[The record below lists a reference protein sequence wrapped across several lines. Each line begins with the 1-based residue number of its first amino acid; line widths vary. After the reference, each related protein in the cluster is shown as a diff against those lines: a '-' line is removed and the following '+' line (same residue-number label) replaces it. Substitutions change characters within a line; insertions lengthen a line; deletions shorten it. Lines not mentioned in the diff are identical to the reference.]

1 MNLKWLSP
9 SSEEKKNS
17 KGDGFI
23 ITKYPVNVMNS
34 PVEQESQ
41 PLKKGKAEMAVS
53 INCENL
59 EVGDKNYILRHVVPS
74 FLSLLVFSK
83 ASAKCEKKKMYLHL
97 SSLNTVE
104 WLKSSKVIHSIGQ
117 KWMLKYMF
125 NTPWPTTE
133 IIAKISLV
141 EIKFYMVIF

>member
-1 MNLKWLSP
+1 MKNEILKLISYNLVDWNTFYSV
-9 SSEEKKNS
+9 
-17 KGDGFI
+17 FI

-117 KWMLKYMF
+117 K
-125 NTPWPTTE
+125 
-133 IIAKISLV
+133 
-141 EIKFYMVIF
+141 